1 MEKILKGLL
10 TMTKQSFLNAL
21 REALEDENVQD
32 KVIEETIQE
41 YGSMIDD
48 ALEGGE
54 TVESFIKRM
63 GSPKKVAKALAGED
77 RTRTSNRL
85 TALSP
90 FIATIL
96 FFLVGVFYQAWH
108 PGWLFYLLIPVTG
121 ILTKKPIQW
130 KGLMVFVILTVFIL
144 GANSTNLWN
153 PLWSLFLLL
162 IPQWKS
168 RKNQLINRIGFIYTY
183 LAVALYHLA
192 IFYYSFSFLGG
203 SSELRNF
210 YLTLPLI
217 LFIPTIFYALWNGS
231 VQVKLDGVNVDLEN
245 PMTIRRFFIHLGFIA
260 IVTLVYLAMG
270 VTWGIWHPGWLI
282 FFIIPIAY
290 ILRGSKRLSLTAL
303 MPFVATTLFVL
314 VGEYASIPGQDTAYT
329 LSWLF
334 FFLIPISGIL
344 KKR

>member
-1 MEKILKGLL
+1 
-10 TMTKQSFLNAL
+10 MTKQSFLNAL
-21 REALEDENVQD
+21 REALEDENVQN
-32 KVIEETIQE
+32 KIIEETIQE

-63 GSPKKVAKALAGED
+63 GSPKKVARALAGGD
-77 RTRTSNRL
+77 RTQTSNRL

-90 FIATIL
+90 FVATIL
-96 FFLVGVFYQAWH
+96 FFLVGVFYGAWH
-108 PGWLFYLLIPVTG
+108 PGWLFFLLIPVTA

-130 KGLMVFVILTVFIL
+130 KGLMTFIIIIVFIL
-144 GANSTNLWN
+144 GVYSTNLLN

-168 RKNQLINRIGFIYTY
+168 RKNQLLNRFGFIYTY
-183 LAVALYHLA
+183 LAVALYHVA
-192 IFYYSFSFLGG
+192 VIYYSFAFIGG
-203 SSELRNF
+203 YPEVTSI
-210 YLTLPLI
+210 YTLIPLL
-217 LFIPTIFYALWNGS
+217 LFIPVILYAFWNGS
-231 VQVKLDGVNVDLEN
+231 IQITFDEMDLDLKN
-245 PMTIRRFFIHLGFIA
+245 PLSIKRFLIHLTFILGVIA
-260 IVTLVYLAMG
+260 FYLFLG
-270 VTWGIWHPGWLI
+270 LTWGIWHPGWLI
-282 FFIIPIAY
+282 FFLIPAAY
-290 ILRGSKRLSLTAL
+290 TLRGAKQFPFTAI

-344 KKR
+344 KKGR

>member
-1 MEKILKGLL
+1 
-10 TMTKQSFLNAL
+10 MTKQSFLNAL
-21 REALEDENVQD
+21 REALEDEHVQNNI
-32 KVIEETIQE
+32 IEETVQE

-63 GSPKKVAKALAGED
+63 GSPKKVARALAGGD
-77 RTRTSNRL
+77 RTQTSNRL

-108 PGWLFYLLIPVTG
+108 PGWLFFLLIPITA
-121 ILTKKPIQW
+121 ILSKKPIQW
-130 KGLMVFVILTVFIL
+130 KGLMTFVIIIVFIL
-144 GANSTNLWN
+144 GVYSTNLLN
-153 PLWSLFLLL
+153 PLWSLFVLL

-168 RKNQLINRIGFIYTY
+168 RKNQLLNRLGFIYTY
-183 LAVALYHLA
+183 LAVALYHVA
-192 IFYYSFSFLGG
+192 VFYYSFAFIGG
-203 SSELRNF
+203 YPEVTSI
-210 YLTLPLI
+210 YTLIPLL
-217 LFIPTIFYALWNGS
+217 LFIPVILYAFWKGS
-231 VQVKLDGVNVDLEN
+231 VQ
-245 PMTIRRFFIHLGFIA
+245 IRFALTFIVSVIAFYVFIG
-260 IVTLVYLAMG
+260 L
-270 VTWGIWHPGWLI
+270 TWGVWHPGWLI
-282 FFIIPIAY
+282 FFLIPVVY
-290 ILRGSKRLSLTAL
+290 TLRGAKQFPFTAI

-344 KKR
+344 KKVGKFYDIK

>member
-1 MEKILKGLL
+1 
-10 TMTKQSFLNAL
+10 MTKQSFLNAL
-21 REALEDENVQD
+21 REALEDEHVQN
-32 KVIEETIQE
+32 KIIEETIQE

-63 GSPKKVAKALAGED
+63 GSPKKVARALAGGD
-77 RTRTSNRL
+77 RTQASNRL

-96 FFLVGVFYQAWH
+96 FFFVGVFYQAWH

-121 ILTKKPIQW
+121 ILTKKPIHW

-144 GANSTNLWN
+144 GVYSTYLLN

-168 RKNQLINRIGFIYTY
+168 RKNHTINRIGFIYTY
-183 LAVALYHLA
+183 LAVALYHVLVV
-192 IFYYSFSFLGG
+192 YYSFSFIGG
-203 SSELRNF
+203 SAEIRDF
-210 YLTLPLI
+210 YLSLPLI
-217 LFIPTIFYALWNGS
+217 LLIPIVFYAFWNGS
-231 VQVKLDGVNVDLEN
+231 VQIRFDGMDLDLKN
-245 PMTIRRFFIHLGFIA
+245 PMSIRRFLMHLTFIIGIIVLYVFLG
-260 IVTLVYLAMG
+260 L
-270 VTWGIWHPGWLI
+270 TWGIWHPGWLT
-282 FFIIPIAY
+282 FFLIPVVY
-290 ILRGSKRLSLTAL
+290 TLRGAKQFPFTAI
-303 MPFVATTLFVL
+303 MPFVATALFVL
-314 VGEYASIPGQDTAYT
+314 VGEYASVPGQDTAYT

-344 KKR
+344 NKR